1 MSPRAQWL
9 RPTSLAKSWY
19 VVTLVSLGASS
30 LQAQREPSA
39 WRDPSDARAVVLPVI
54 HTSIPLVRADTADD
68 RRIPWKDAN
77 DEVGCIGGWSVY
89 ARESRETPSLTR
101 VATANAPQ
109 AKTPPKPCSDHRDP
123 RGLEREGR
131 SDAR

>member
-1 MSPRAQWL
+1 VAL
-9 RPTSLAKSWY
+9 VFLA
-19 VVTLVSLGASS
+19 ASS

-39 WRDPSDARAVVLPVI
+39 QRDPSDARVVVPRVI

-77 DEVGCIGGWSVY
+77 DEVRCIGGWRVY
-89 ARESRETPSLTR
+89 ARESRQTPSLTG

-109 AKTPPKPCSDHRDP
+109 ANTAPKACSDHRDA

-131 SDAR
+131 NDAR